1 MNDQDPTMIG
11 KRIGDVSD
19 LPEALRKQ
27 LIISQLDDLEQ
38 KIIETISRRYQG
50 IANVDEI
57 LVGLYRDFGY
67 LAEDRKF
74 VANKLYRMTKSEN
87 LVSVK
92 GKKGVYELKDISHR
106 L

>member
-1 MNDQDPTMIG
+1 MNYQDLEMIG

-38 KIIETISRRYQG
+38 KIVETISRRYQG
-50 IANVDEI
+50 VANVDEI

-92 GKKGVYELKDISHR
+92 GKKGVYELKDRSPR